1 LKGKKQLAS
10 IILAIAVAAAIVAVA
25 TTTIMSLIIQRVV
38 NAQTT
43 TSGGAAAVNG
53 EAVKVQAGGGNNTNV
68 IIQFIPQRVEI
79 KTGQSVSWYNPTS
92 VGEPHT
98 VTFAIDNKTM
108 TNVVGPFA
116 VPNSTEFVALPPG
129 SNNEALKVPGKN
141 NVVIAF
147 NARSF
152 VPTVI
157 DSSGTA
163 KEFAPNAVYSVTG
176 TEKYINS
183 GWLLP
188 KGQEQGFPGASNT
201 FTLTFQRP
209 GTYNYSCEVHPWMY
223 GSVVVSITL
232 IMRNGVAMP
241 RII

>member
-1 LKGKKQLAS
+1 MARIVLVITVS
-10 IILAIAVAAAIVAVA
+10 VITIAAA
-25 TTTIMSLIIQRVV
+25 TTTIMSLITQRVV
-38 NAQTT
+38 NAQIT
-43 TSGGAAAVNG
+43 TSGAASVNG
-53 EAVKVQAGGGNNTNV
+53 EAAKVQTGGGNSTSV
-68 IIQFIPQRVEI
+68 SVQFIPQRVEI

-116 VPNSTEFVALPPG
+116 VSNSTEFVALPPG

-188 KGQEQGFPGASNT
+188 KGQEQGFPGASNI

-223 GSVVVSITL
+223 GSVVV
-232 IMRNGVAMP
+232 R
-241 RII
+241 